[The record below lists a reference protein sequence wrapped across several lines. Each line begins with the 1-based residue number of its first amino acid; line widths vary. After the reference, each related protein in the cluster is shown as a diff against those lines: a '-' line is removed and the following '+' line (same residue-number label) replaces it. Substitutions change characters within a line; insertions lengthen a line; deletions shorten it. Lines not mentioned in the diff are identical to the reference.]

1 MNVCECV
8 ACAFERCCVKT
19 DVYKAQT
26 IERRTYIRKIQEIV
40 VLALRITEF
49 NFTLTHS
56 FSKHMF
62 KIIGFTP
69 V

>member
-1 MNVCECV
+1 MNMRECA
-8 ACAFERCCVKT
+8 ACAFERYCVKT
-19 DVYKAQT
+19 DAYKAQT
-26 IERRTYIRKIQEIV
+26 IEQRTYIRKIQEIV
-40 VLALRITEF
+40 MLALRITAF

-56 FSKHMF
+56 FHKHMF